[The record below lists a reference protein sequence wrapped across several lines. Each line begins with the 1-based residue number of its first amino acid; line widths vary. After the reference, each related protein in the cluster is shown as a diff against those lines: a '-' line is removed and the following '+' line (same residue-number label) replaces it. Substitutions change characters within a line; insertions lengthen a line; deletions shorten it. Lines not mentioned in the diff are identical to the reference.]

1 MEVIPF
7 DDSFLSAL
15 QSYSV
20 VSQAVP
26 LVNNRNAFVFISQNK
41 RTKKKLRAHLTW
53 VEVKIVQFSW

>member
-1 MEVIPF
+1 MEVISL
-7 DDSFLSAL
+7 DDFFLSAL

-41 RTKKKLRAHLTW
+41 GNKKNYAHLSRSKNCAIFII
-53 VEVKIVQFSW
+53 E